1 MNVQVTV
8 ITINVEAVATGK
20 HVVLSRSKYTEQMAL
35 GLLESK

>member
-1 MNVQVTV
+1 VKVQVTV
-8 ITINVEAVATGK
+8 ITINIEAIVTGK